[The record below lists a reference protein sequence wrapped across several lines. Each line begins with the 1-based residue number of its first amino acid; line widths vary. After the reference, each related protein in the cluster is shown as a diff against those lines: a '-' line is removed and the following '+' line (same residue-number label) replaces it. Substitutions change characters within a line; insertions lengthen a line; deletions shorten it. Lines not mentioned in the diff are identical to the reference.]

1 MADIAKISVSGIQY
15 DIKDETARNKVTAI
29 EDGTKTLTSVTT
41 SGNASVGGTLNVS
54 GTTTLSGNL
63 TVTGD
68 ITQSGSSYETHAE
81 QVYTKKDMIITRD
94 GATGGLGNN
103 QYTGIQAKKY
113 DGTNDGQ
120 LVFDKDGIARVG
132 DVGQLQALAT
142 REDTP
147 SDNYMPYWDAAT
159 NKFVT
164 TLPTFNILCGSN
176 ADADCVGTIGSLTGY
191 VNGMTV
197 KVLFTNGHYGSTFT
211 LNLDSQG
218 AKPIWVNKDGT
229 PAAMA
234 SNSLDRGDGTARNWF
249 VQPYT
254 TLELMYVSSLNS
266 GNGAW
271 LVIGN
276 PVVLSSTASGYT
288 IYADGFNENR
298 RITTSRKIIWDAMN
312 TNISKTYTLV
322 SNYFAHIV
330 VFIFA
335 EDYNGTSAASFLLYN
350 GSRTHYVNNLIFTL
364 NLNINNSAFN
374 NSLIVSL
381 KDSTDLGSQ
390 YSAYCIIQN

>member
-229 PAAMA
+229 PAAMT

-276 PVVLSSTASGYT
+276 PVVLSSTTSGYT
-288 IYADGFNENR
+288 IYADGSNTQQIQALVKNTEASIGRSLRFFGTLDGSEQFANNIGR
-298 RITTSRKIIWDAMN
+298 SILGYGGWCYIANPRIGRQFPS
-312 TNISKTYTLV
+312 
-322 SNYFAHIV
+322 
-330 VFIFA
+330 
-335 EDYNGTSAASFLLYN
+335 E
-350 GSRTHYVNNLIFTL
+350 
-364 NLNINNSAFN
+364 NNSIDNLYIAINAMLDIFCDYKT
-374 NSLIVSL
+374 SKVYVRC
-381 KDSTDLGSQ
+381 KYDGGSDWH
-390 YSAYCIIQN
+390 ALW